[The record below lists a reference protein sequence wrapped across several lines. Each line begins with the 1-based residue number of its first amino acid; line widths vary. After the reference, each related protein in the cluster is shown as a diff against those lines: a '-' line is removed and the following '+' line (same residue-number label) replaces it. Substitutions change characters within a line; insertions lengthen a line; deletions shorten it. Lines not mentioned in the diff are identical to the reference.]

1 MRINKNQVQM
11 NSMKN
16 SQTGILIS
24 KGGKW
29 QRQTLKPYLFIKLNL
44 SMKLFAKL
52 LNCFADNVFKKKKN
66 EKLYTKIYRK
76 VLLGK

>member
-16 SQTGILIS
+16 SQTAILIS

-29 QRQTLKPYLFIKLNL
+29 QRQTLKPYLSIQLNL
-44 SMKLFAKL
+44 SMKLFTKL
-52 LNCFADNVFKKKKN
+52 FNYFAENVF
-66 EKLYTKIYRK
+66 
-76 VLLGK
+76 